1 MKKLPLGLILFSLL
15 CTQTVFAKKLDGEKL
30 FKEYCWGCHHQ
41 IAQAFGPSF
50 RSIANSRDRAQIIAQ
65 IADPKGTYKSLGY
78 KRNSMPAFDDLNSS
92 ELEALADYIYKFKD
106 KK

>member
-1 MKKLPLGLILFSLL
+1 MKKTVLISALFSLL
-15 CTQTVFAKKLDGEKL
+15 FTQTLFGQKLGGEKL

-50 RSIANSRDRAQIIAQ
+50 KSIANSRNRGQIIAQ
-65 IADPKGTYKSLGY
+65 IANPKGTYKSLGY
-78 KRNSMPAFDDLNSS
+78 KRNSMPAFDDLNSD